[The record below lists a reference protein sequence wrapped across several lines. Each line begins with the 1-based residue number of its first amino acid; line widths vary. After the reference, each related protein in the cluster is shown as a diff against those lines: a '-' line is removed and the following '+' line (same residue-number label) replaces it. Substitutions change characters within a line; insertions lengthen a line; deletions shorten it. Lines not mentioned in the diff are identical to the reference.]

1 MLSGASSLSLE
12 TRREARRRLARTPV
26 RALVRVSTSAIA
38 RNAPSF
44 TSLSR
49 NTISRSRPTRQH
61 RVRPYRGLS
70 SGRSRTTSSTVGS
83 SLGSCGDVAT
93 PVMPSTWSL
102 FAANAVPLPEP
113 RDAVH
118 GRERHAAG
126 GSGLSP
132 SSLCANGVRRERWSG
147 GSTQGA
153 ERPDRKPRLEHGAR
167 EGCNSRRMQE
177 RDVSFVVRRSWA
189 RCSA

>member
-1 MLSGASSLSLE
+1 
-12 TRREARRRLARTPV
+12 
-26 RALVRVSTSAIA
+26 VRVSTSAIA

-49 NTISRSRPTRQH
+49 NTIPRSRPTRQH

-70 SGRSRTTSSTVGS
+70 SGRSRTTSSTAGS

-102 FAANAVPLPEP
+102 FAANAVPLPEL

-153 ERPDRKPRLEHGAR
+153 ERPDRKSRLEQGAR

-177 RDVSFVVRRSWA
+177 RDVSPAARRSWA